1 MVMGNIMM
9 FPKDE
14 IITVL
19 NPPIEIKGLIE
30 KDKIYPTISLDSML
44 LNKKRNSLLDAKN
57 KLPKPKDKN
66 GSPSVFILP
75 NEKQFKIDE
84 EDVDS

>member
-1 MVMGNIMM
+1 
-9 FPKDE
+9 
-14 IITVL
+14 
-19 NPPIEIKGLIE
+19 
-30 KDKIYPTISLDSML
+30 ML